1 MPRKTVTIGDRTL
14 ALDARFDRLDLRDLP
29 YRARLGNL
37 PTQYPSDELAARW
50 LPAYAAAKLV
60 RNQGPDGACTG
71 FGLAAVINY
80 LLFTKANLEGT
91 TTRQVSP
98 AMLYR
103 LARLY
108 DEWPGEDYD
117 GSSCRGALKG
127 WHRHGVCRD
136 ALWPYLIRREKR
148 VAVTPTEDPE
158 NRNDPARNWDVDAL
172 DCTLGVYYRVDARSI
187 VDMQSA
193 IVEVGAIY
201 VAGVAHEGWNV
212 PTRKTLHGHADLV
225 RIQHVPK
232 PRDGGGHAFALVG
245 YNDLGFVIQNSWGTE
260 WASQGFALLPY
271 EDWVTHGE
279 DAWVFTLG
287 VPRRLSAQG
296 KRAGNDRPLRT
307 PRFLVPSAS
316 GDARGLERPV
326 GLLRGDDAFSRRFRD
341 VPADLQPLDANAAYC
356 HTIVLDR
363 GYAVGNDLTAEA
375 PGAALDN
382 AALLRPSE
390 WLKKHRRR
398 KLMIYAHGGLN
409 SEGASITRIR
419 ALAPYALA
427 NGIYPLFITWRSGA
441 LETVGDLVEELFTK
455 AGAVS
460 APARASGWIERLSDK
475 TDRLL
480 EPLLRGPGSALWG
493 QMKLNA
499 ERAGRLGEG
508 GAFMMVKRLEALAQ
522 EIDNLEVHLIGHSA
536 GAILLGALLEPLR
549 RARLNVKTLRLFA
562 PACTTRFALER
573 YRPALRSGQI
583 EARHFYVHTLS
594 DKLERDD
601 SVGPYRKSLLY
612 LVSRAFEDVHKTP
625 LLGLD
630 RSFDAETAADGAED
644 DLWSDDRS
652 EDVKQWADFWD
663 KSGGADNRIV
673 LSRATVSTGGGSIDA
688 THGCFDNA
696 VDIMGDALGTIVNP
710 RSPERVK
717 IHRLD
722 F

>member
-29 YRARLGNL
+29 YRPRLGNL
-37 PTQYPSDELAARW
+37 PTQYPSDEDAARW
-50 LPAYAAAKLV
+50 LPAYVAADLV

-80 LLFTKANLEGT
+80 LLFTKPRTDGMAP
-91 TTRQVSP
+91 RQVSP

-127 WHRHGVCRD
+127 WQRHGVCRD
-136 ALWPYLIRREKR
+136 GLWPYVVRRNKR
-148 VAVTPTEDPE
+148 IAEPPLEASDNRDDPE
-158 NRNDPARNWDVDAL
+158 RNWDVDAL
-172 DCTLGVYYRVDARSI
+172 DCTLGVYFRVDARSI

-193 IVEVGAIY
+193 IAEVGAIY

-212 PTRKTLHGHADLV
+212 PARKTLRGHADLV

-245 YNDLGFVIQNSWGTE
+245 YNDLGFVLQNSWGPE

-287 VPRRLSAQG
+287 VPRRMAAEG
-296 KRAGNDRPLRT
+296 KRAGHDRALRS

-316 GDARGLERPV
+316 RDARGLERPM
-326 GLLRGDDAFSRRFRD
+326 GMLRGDDAYARRFRD
-341 VPADLQPLDANAAYC
+341 IPAELQPLDTNAAYC
-356 HTIVLDR
+356 HTIMLDR
-363 GYAVGNDLTAEA
+363 GYAVGNELTTAE
-375 PGAALDN
+375 PGAAVHN
-382 AALLRPSE
+382 AACERPRA
-390 WLKKHRRR
+390 WLKQRRR
-398 KLMIYAHGGLN
+398 KIMIFAQGGLH
-409 SEGASITRIR
+409 SEGASITRVR

-427 NGIYPLFITWRSGA
+427 HGIYPLFITWRSGA
-441 LETVGDLVEELFTK
+441 LETIGDLVEEQLAKGSGAQPTR
-455 AGAVS
+455 AG
-460 APARASGWIERLSDK
+460 GWADRLSEK
-475 TDRLL
+475 TDRQL

-493 QMKLNA
+493 QLKLNA
-499 ERAGRLGEG
+499 QRASRFAEG
-508 GAFMMVKRLEALAQ
+508 GAFMMVRRLEALAQ
-522 EIDNLEVHLIGHSA
+522 VVDDLELHLIGHSA
-536 GAILLGALLEPLR
+536 GAILLGAMLEPLR
-549 RARLNVKTLRLFA
+549 RAKLKVKTLRLFA
-562 PACTTRFALER
+562 PSCTTRFALEHFQ
-573 YRPALRSGQI
+573 PSLRNRQI
-583 EARHFYVHTLS
+583 EAKHLYVHTLS

-601 SVGPYRKSLLY
+601 RVGPYSKSLLY

-630 RSFDAETAADGAED
+630 RSFDAETAEDGHAD
-644 DLWSDDRS
+644 DLWSDDRI
-652 EDVKQWADFWD
+652 EDVRQWTAFWD
-663 KSGGADNRIV
+663 KSGVPENRIV
-673 LSRATVSTGGGSIDA
+673 QTRPTVSTGGGSIDA
-688 THGCFDNA
+688 THSCFDRA

-710 RSPERVK
+710 RSPDRVV

-722 F
+722 D